1 MDVKSAFLNGPINE
15 AVYVEQSPSF
25 ESKEYPN
32 YVYKLHKVFYGP
44 KQAPRS
50 WYKCFSDFPINNSF
64 RIDKADSTLF
74 TRRMSKDLFVYQIY
88 IDDIIFSSTNKSS
101 CDEFSK
107 IMTDRFEMSMMG
119 ELTFFFEFQ
128 IKKVEDETFI
138 SQTKYTHDTLKKFSM
153 DNDKPIKTLMGT
165 NDHLY
170 IDMGGTSVDHSII
183 ESLFYFCASM
193 PDIIL
198 IMCVCA
204 RFQVTSKYC
213 HLRVIK
219 IIMSYLVLTPKLGLW
234 YPKGLHFELIGYS
247 DADYAGYKVNR
258 KSTSGTYQ
266 ILGQSLVSWLSK
278 KQNFVAQS
286 MTEAEYVTTGSCC
299 AQLLWM

>member
-1 MDVKSAFLNGPINE
+1 MDVKSAFLNRPINE

-32 YVYKLHKVFYGP
+32 YVYKLHKVFYVP

-74 TRRMSKDLFVYQIY
+74 TRRMSKDLFIYQIY
-88 IDDIIFSSTNKSS
+88 IDDIIFSYTNKSS

-107 IMTDRFEMSMMG
+107 IMTDMFKMSTMG

-138 SQTKYTHDTLKKFSM
+138 SQTKYTRDILKKFGM

-170 IDMGGTSVDHSII
+170 INMGGTSIDHSII

-198 IMCVCA
+198 IMCVC
-204 RFQVTSKYC
+204 
-213 HLRVIK
+213 K
-219 IIMSYLVLTPKLGLW
+219 IPSHT
-234 YPKGLHFELIGYS
+234 
-247 DADYAGYKVNR
+247 
-258 KSTSGTYQ
+258 Q
-266 ILGQSLVSWLSK
+266 ILPFKGHQDNHELS
-278 KQNFVAQS
+278 S
-286 MTEAEYVTTGSCC
+286 SHT
-299 AQLLWM
+299 